1 MDNLRFTDKFT
12 ESLAKLLYK
21 YDEVPFRLNE
31 KDMEKYLK
39 TVIENGDCIK
49 DLFDGQS
56 DKMPE
61 WRNKK
66 EKFDDGYSQ
75 DKCLYT
81 SKQGSYL
88 CGIFMLLF
96 VINENMKEENFY
108 EIERIQNI
116 NMYVNMLNTFISSLI
131 MDYDFEQYGTID
143 FNAKY
148 MPNLMV
154 KEYIENIYKTE
165 LLLYQYQ
172 EVRGNLEPKLEKGMI
187 ELNKKIDKEII
198 TTSVSFMQLQA
209 ILLLMESSKLY
220 PEYIKKISKSILLIF
235 KEILA
240 NARIEKIEIDS
251 SISAGVIRQRI
262 KKTTG
267 MKIFFALENTDR
279 YCLRIDF
286 PHNDV
291 GYLHLNLHEPNRE
304 TAIPLNS
311 RQYNLLKIKYG
322 DLSDMFFKFGNLYWF
337 RYHFE
342 ERVKKCHLAK
352 GEEDISSQFIADMK
366 KIFSKQSHYRL
377 VEDNIT
383 KENMSEFIA
392 EFGRALIHT
401 QVRETSYGYTEVE
414 NIDEEL
420 TKIKMKDIM
429 INAFGLY
436 QRFYIEEQIFQASYK
451 VVFEKLKRK
460 LLNALFDEFSSEV
473 TILGKREDY
482 EEMNLEEIFTL
493 LEYIVGL

>member
-1 MDNLRFTDKFT
+1 
-12 ESLAKLLYK
+12 
-21 YDEVPFRLNE
+21 
-31 KDMEKYLK
+31 
-39 TVIENGDCIK
+39 
-49 DLFDGQS
+49 
-56 DKMPE
+56 
-61 WRNKK
+61 
-66 EKFDDGYSQ
+66 
-75 DKCLYT
+75 
-81 SKQGSYL
+81 
-88 CGIFMLLF
+88 
-96 VINENMKEENFY
+96 
-108 EIERIQNI
+108 
-116 NMYVNMLNTFISSLI
+116 
-131 MDYDFEQYGTID
+131 
-143 FNAKY
+143 
-148 MPNLMV
+148 
-154 KEYIENIYKTE
+154 
-165 LLLYQYQ
+165 
-172 EVRGNLEPKLEKGMI
+172 
-187 ELNKKIDKEII
+187 
-198 TTSVSFMQLQA
+198 MQLQA

-251 SISAGVIRQRI
+251 SISAGVIRQGI

-473 TILGKREDY
+473 TIWGKREDY